1 MIRTLGVTTT
11 PISVPRHQLNA
22 VRFMS
27 AATAGAAMVIPVTS
41 LTDPDQLKLRVVDP
55 ALVAVAE
62 LA

>member
-1 MIRTLGVTTT
+1 
-11 PISVPRHQLNA
+11 
-22 VRFMS
+22 MS